1 MKSLLQ
7 INVRLAEFSD
17 KYQTIPLDK
26 RHEFTLLKSARLLIP
41 LGQDFLKKE
50 LARCEFFLAQRKKAV
65 TQIRSQNIGKKR
77 ANELIHEIDEQ
88 LQFRLRQKQRVA
100 ILFCLMD

>member
-1 MKSLLQ
+1 MKTITQ
-7 INVRLAEFSD
+7 INARLQDFSD
-17 KYQTIPLDK
+17 KYQNLPLDK
-26 RHEFTLLKSARLLIP
+26 RHEFNLLKSALLLIP
-41 LGQDFLKKE
+41 LGPRFLKKE
-50 LARCEFFLAQRKKAV
+50 LARIEFFLAQREKAAA
-65 TQIRSQNIGKKR
+65 QIRSQNIGKKR